1 LKDKQTILFVIDEMG
16 IGTKPLRH
24 YGYSKIGAPCVL
36 ERKAMTDKNLTCTAT
51 ISRKG
56 IEFLQFF
63 YKGGTWNETFKS
75 YF

>member
-1 LKDKQTILFVIDEMG
+1 MLFVIDEMG

-36 ERKAMTDKNLTCTAT
+36 ERKAMTSKNLTCTAT

-56 IEFLQFF
+56 IEFL
-63 YKGGTWNETFKS
+63 
-75 YF
+75 